1 MLHLNAVIGY
11 NTDEELL
18 DNCGGPNWCG
28 IFSNEIE
35 IVIVR
40 LKMLALI
47 LITGWQYA

>member
-11 NTDEELL
+11 NTDEKLL

-28 IFSNEIE
+28 IFSNEFE

-40 LKMLALI
+40 LKMLVLT
-47 LITGWQYA
+47 LITGWQYG

>member
-11 NTDEELL
+11 NIEEKLL
-18 DNCGGPNWCG
+18 DNYGGPNWCG
-28 IFSNEIE
+28 VFSNEIE
-35 IVIVR
+35 IVAVR